1 MRSRGLVALVVAL
14 VTVPALAAGV
24 GAARTALAARATKTT
39 RAAQTDGAAA
49 RAAHA
54 RVRVMPAVG
63 SRGTPFSVRFRA
75 PAATGRVGTASVA
88 TWSARRARC
97 GAGVTPTPARTCR
110 RRGAGRRVKVLLV
123 PAAGGWC
130 RGAYRGRIDEFF
142 SPVCAAG
149 RLCPEF
155 VAVLRHIGSFRFRVR

>member
-1 MRSRGLVALVVAL
+1 VVSAQGPVRSGCDSNPSAN
-14 VTVPALAAGV
+14 VPP
-24 GAARTALAARATKTT
+24 T
-39 RAAQTDGAAA
+39 R
-49 RAAHA
+49 
-54 RVRVMPAVG
+54 
-63 SRGTPFSVRFRA
+63 
-75 PAATGRVGTASVA
+75 
-88 TWSARRARC
+88 
-97 GAGVTPTPARTCR
+97 
-110 RRGAGRRVKVLLV
+110 AGRRVKVLLV

>member
-1 MRSRGLVALVVAL
+1 
-14 VTVPALAAGV
+14 
-24 GAARTALAARATKTT
+24 
-39 RAAQTDGAAA
+39 
-49 RAAHA
+49 
-54 RVRVMPAVG
+54 
-63 SRGTPFSVRFRA
+63 
-75 PAATGRVGTASVA
+75 
-88 TWSARRARC
+88 
-97 GAGVTPTPARTCR
+97 
-110 RRGAGRRVKVLLV
+110 VKVLLV